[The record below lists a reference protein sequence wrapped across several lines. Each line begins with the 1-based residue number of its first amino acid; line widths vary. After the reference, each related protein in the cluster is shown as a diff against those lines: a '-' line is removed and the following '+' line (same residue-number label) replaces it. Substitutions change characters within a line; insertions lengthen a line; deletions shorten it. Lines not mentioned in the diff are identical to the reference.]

1 MENKKNEILQVRS
14 DILFSNLFNEK
25 DIKAV
30 EWVASQ
36 ILECDVKELKG
47 KVSVKNVRLT
57 RTNKK
62 ERTKYVDLIVE
73 YEKQK
78 IVIELNNNYEG
89 IYTRNLNYA
98 FNTLL
103 NFYNNN
109 GCSYYER
116 DAIFKVIL
124 VNLNWYKNKN
134 LEIPGKKIHTI
145 PYPDEKIDD
154 NILTIININLDYY
167 EELSYDNVVLFD
179 RFFKLLT
186 VDSKEKLEQFKEFDE
201 LDAYSKNLEY
211 FSNDKEYVEE
221 LMRAEAEEIMRNQ
234 EKYFAGF
241 HEGEAKG
248 EAKAKAAEQKLAEAK
263 QELKE
268 TQTLIVKKLL
278 NENMTDLKIMDITN
292 ITKEELDNIK
302 KELK

>member
-1 MENKKNEILQVRS
+1 MQTEILQVRS
-14 DILFSNLFNEK
+14 DILFHDLFNEK

-186 VDSKEKLEQFKEFDE
+186 VDSIEKLEQFKEFDE

>member
-1 MENKKNEILQVRS
+1 MKTEILQVRN
-14 DILFSNLFNEK
+14 DILFHDLFNEK

>member
-1 MENKKNEILQVRS
+1 ML
-14 DILFSNLFNEK
+14 
-25 DIKAV
+25 
-30 EWVASQ
+30 
-36 ILECDVKELKG
+36 
-47 KVSVKNVRLT
+47 
-57 RTNKK
+57 
-62 ERTKYVDLIVE
+62 
-73 YEKQK
+73 
-78 IVIELNNNYEG
+78 
-89 IYTRNLNYA
+89 
-98 FNTLL
+98 
-103 NFYNNN
+103 
-109 GCSYYER
+109 
-116 DAIFKVIL
+116 
-124 VNLNWYKNKN
+124 
-134 LEIPGKKIHTI
+134 H
-145 PYPDEKIDD
+145 
-154 NILTIININLDYY
+154 NLDYY

-241 HEGEAKG
+241 HEGEAKAKD
-248 EAKAKAAEQKLAEAK
+248 EVAKANAEVAKTKAEAEQK
-263 QELKE
+263 LKE

>member
-1 MENKKNEILQVRS
+1 ML
-14 DILFSNLFNEK
+14 
-25 DIKAV
+25 
-30 EWVASQ
+30 
-36 ILECDVKELKG
+36 
-47 KVSVKNVRLT
+47 
-57 RTNKK
+57 
-62 ERTKYVDLIVE
+62 
-73 YEKQK
+73 
-78 IVIELNNNYEG
+78 
-89 IYTRNLNYA
+89 
-98 FNTLL
+98 
-103 NFYNNN
+103 
-109 GCSYYER
+109 
-116 DAIFKVIL
+116 
-124 VNLNWYKNKN
+124 
-134 LEIPGKKIHTI
+134 H
-145 PYPDEKIDD
+145 
-154 NILTIININLDYY
+154 NLDYY

-186 VDSKEKLEQFKEFDE
+186 VDSKEKLEQFTSVDE

-248 EAKAKAAEQKLAEAK
+248 EAKAKAEAEQK
-263 QELKE
+263 LKE

>member
-1 MENKKNEILQVRS
+1 ML
-14 DILFSNLFNEK
+14 
-25 DIKAV
+25 
-30 EWVASQ
+30 
-36 ILECDVKELKG
+36 
-47 KVSVKNVRLT
+47 
-57 RTNKK
+57 
-62 ERTKYVDLIVE
+62 
-73 YEKQK
+73 
-78 IVIELNNNYEG
+78 
-89 IYTRNLNYA
+89 
-98 FNTLL
+98 
-103 NFYNNN
+103 
-109 GCSYYER
+109 
-116 DAIFKVIL
+116 
-124 VNLNWYKNKN
+124 
-134 LEIPGKKIHTI
+134 H
-145 PYPDEKIDD
+145 
-154 NILTIININLDYY
+154 NLDYY

-248 EAKAKAAEQKLAEAK
+248 EAKAKAEAEQK
-263 QELKE
+263 LKE

>member
-1 MENKKNEILQVRS
+1 MQTEILQVRS
-14 DILFSNLFNEK
+14 DILFHDLFNEK

-73 YEKQK
+73 YKNEK

-145 PYPDEKIDD
+145 PYPDEKIND

-186 VDSKEKLEQFKEFDE
+186 VDSKEKLEQFSSVDE

-241 HEGEAKG
+241 HEGEDKG
-248 EAKAKAAEQKLAEAK
+248 KF
-263 QELKE
+263 E
-268 TQTLIVKKLL
+268 TQTLIVKNLL
-278 NENMTDLKIMDITN
+278 NKNMTDLEIMEITN

-302 KELK
+302 KELN

>member
-1 MENKKNEILQVRS
+1 ML
-14 DILFSNLFNEK
+14 
-25 DIKAV
+25 
-30 EWVASQ
+30 
-36 ILECDVKELKG
+36 
-47 KVSVKNVRLT
+47 
-57 RTNKK
+57 
-62 ERTKYVDLIVE
+62 
-73 YEKQK
+73 
-78 IVIELNNNYEG
+78 
-89 IYTRNLNYA
+89 
-98 FNTLL
+98 
-103 NFYNNN
+103 
-109 GCSYYER
+109 
-116 DAIFKVIL
+116 
-124 VNLNWYKNKN
+124 
-134 LEIPGKKIHTI
+134 H
-145 PYPDEKIDD
+145 
-154 NILTIININLDYY
+154 NLDYY

-186 VDSKEKLEQFKEFDE
+186 VDSKEKLEQFSSVDE

-241 HEGEAKG
+241 HEGEAK
-248 EAKAKAAEQKLAEAK
+248 AKAEAEQK
-263 QELKE
+263 LKE

>member
-1 MENKKNEILQVRS
+1 ML
-14 DILFSNLFNEK
+14 
-25 DIKAV
+25 
-30 EWVASQ
+30 
-36 ILECDVKELKG
+36 
-47 KVSVKNVRLT
+47 
-57 RTNKK
+57 
-62 ERTKYVDLIVE
+62 
-73 YEKQK
+73 
-78 IVIELNNNYEG
+78 
-89 IYTRNLNYA
+89 
-98 FNTLL
+98 
-103 NFYNNN
+103 
-109 GCSYYER
+109 
-116 DAIFKVIL
+116 
-124 VNLNWYKNKN
+124 
-134 LEIPGKKIHTI
+134 H
-145 PYPDEKIDD
+145 
-154 NILTIININLDYY
+154 NLDYY

-201 LDAYSKNLEY
+201 LDVYSKNLEY

-248 EAKAKAAEQKLAEAK
+248 EAKAKAEAEQK
-263 QELKE
+263 LKE

>member
-1 MENKKNEILQVRS
+1 MVYSSGSNLLKYLSGRGNMKTEILQVRN

-73 YEKQK
+73 YKNEK

-145 PYPDEKIDD
+145 PYPDEKIND

-241 HEGEAKG
+241 HEGEDKG
-248 EAKAKAAEQKLAEAK
+248 KF
-263 QELKE
+263 E
-268 TQTLIVKKLL
+268 TQTLIVKNLL
-278 NENMTDLKIMDITN
+278 NKNMTDLEIMEITN

-302 KELK
+302 KELN

>member
-1 MENKKNEILQVRS
+1 MKTEILQVRN
-14 DILFSNLFNEK
+14 DILFHDLFNEK

-145 PYPDEKIDD
+145 PYPDEKIND

>member
-1 MENKKNEILQVRS
+1 ML
-14 DILFSNLFNEK
+14 
-25 DIKAV
+25 
-30 EWVASQ
+30 
-36 ILECDVKELKG
+36 
-47 KVSVKNVRLT
+47 
-57 RTNKK
+57 
-62 ERTKYVDLIVE
+62 
-73 YEKQK
+73 
-78 IVIELNNNYEG
+78 
-89 IYTRNLNYA
+89 
-98 FNTLL
+98 
-103 NFYNNN
+103 
-109 GCSYYER
+109 
-116 DAIFKVIL
+116 
-124 VNLNWYKNKN
+124 
-134 LEIPGKKIHTI
+134 H
-145 PYPDEKIDD
+145 
-154 NILTIININLDYY
+154 NLDYY
-167 EELSYDNVVLFD
+167 EELSYDNVILFD

-248 EAKAKAAEQKLAEAK
+248 EAKAKAEAEQK
-263 QELKE
+263 LKE

>member
-1 MENKKNEILQVRS
+1 MKTEILQVRN
-14 DILFSNLFNEK
+14 DILFHDLFNEK

-73 YEKQK
+73 YKNEK

-145 PYPDEKIDD
+145 PYPDEKIND

-241 HEGEAKG
+241 HEGEDKG
-248 EAKAKAAEQKLAEAK
+248 KF
-263 QELKE
+263 E
-268 TQTLIVKKLL
+268 TQTLIVKNLL
-278 NENMTDLKIMDITN
+278 NKNMTDLEIMEITN

-302 KELK
+302 KELN

>member
-1 MENKKNEILQVRS
+1 MKTEILQVRS
-14 DILFSNLFNEK
+14 DILFHDLFNEK

-36 ILECDVKELKG
+36 ILECDVKELKD

-73 YEKQK
+73 YKNEK

-145 PYPDEKIDD
+145 PYPDEKIND

-186 VDSKEKLEQFKEFDE
+186 VDSKEKLEQFSSVDE

-241 HEGEAKG
+241 HEGEDKG
-248 EAKAKAAEQKLAEAK
+248 KF
-263 QELKE
+263 E
-268 TQTLIVKKLL
+268 TQTLIVKNLL
-278 NENMTDLKIMDITN
+278 NKNMTDLEIMEITN

-302 KELK
+302 KELN

>member
-1 MENKKNEILQVRS
+1 ML
-14 DILFSNLFNEK
+14 
-25 DIKAV
+25 
-30 EWVASQ
+30 
-36 ILECDVKELKG
+36 
-47 KVSVKNVRLT
+47 
-57 RTNKK
+57 
-62 ERTKYVDLIVE
+62 
-73 YEKQK
+73 
-78 IVIELNNNYEG
+78 
-89 IYTRNLNYA
+89 
-98 FNTLL
+98 
-103 NFYNNN
+103 
-109 GCSYYER
+109 
-116 DAIFKVIL
+116 
-124 VNLNWYKNKN
+124 
-134 LEIPGKKIHTI
+134 H
-145 PYPDEKIDD
+145 
-154 NILTIININLDYY
+154 NLDYY

-186 VDSKEKLEQFKEFDE
+186 VDSKEKLEQFSSVDE

-248 EAKAKAAEQKLAEAK
+248 EAKAKAEAEQK
-263 QELKE
+263 LKE